1 MLFFVTGCSTG
12 LGLQLAQAIL
22 AAGHDCIA
30 SSRNPS
36 KTPDLVADFEKKG
49 GKWVHLDISGK
60 DVESTMANILVD
72 HGPIDVLIN
81 NAGVTDVGPIE
92 NMPRDQARAV
102 FETNFWGPLRV
113 MQAVMPSMR
122 ERKSGSIVNISSS
135 SVFNPF
141 PLLGI
146 YSASKGAIECLADSL
161 NSEMG
166 AFGIRTLVVEPGLL
180 RTEFSDTG
188 KVDVDGIMARSAMFQ
203 GTYVEQV
210 MAQLT
215 AFHGNE
221 PGDPVKV
228 AKVIIDE
235 VLSPKAQPPTPRLI
249 LSADAIQFAKGK
261 VQGLEAAVALG
272 ETIDV
277 GFA

>member
-12 LGLQLAQAIL
+12 LGLQLAQSIL

-36 KTPDLVADFEKKG
+36 KTPDPVADFEKKG
-49 GKWVHLDISGK
+49 GKWVQLDISGK
-60 DVESTMANILVD
+60 DVERTLATIIKD

-81 NAGVTDVGPIE
+81 NAGVTDVSPIE
-92 NMPRDQARAV
+92 NAPLEQARAL
-102 FETNFWGPLRV
+102 FETNFWGPVRV
-113 MQAVMPSMR
+113 MQAVIPSMR
-122 ERKSGSIVNISSS
+122 ERKSGTIVNISSS

-141 PLLGI
+141 PLLGV
-146 YSASKGAIECLADSL
+146 YSASKGAIDCLADSL
-161 NSEMG
+161 NGEMG

-188 KVDVDGIMARSAMFQ
+188 KVDVEGIMARSAMFQ

-210 MAQLT
+210 MAQMT

-221 PGDPVKV
+221 PGNPVKA
-228 AKVIIDE
+228 AKAIIDE

-249 LSADAIQFAKGK
+249 LGSDAIEFAKGK
-261 VQGLEAAVALG
+261 VQGIEAAVAAG
-272 ETIDV
+272 EKFDV